1 MNPALAVVA
10 IVVASGAVVCVS
22 ARTTR
27 LAFGGLALTLVAAS
41 FLAEPL
47 PDGLALGARVVAAM
61 LAVYLPWIV
70 VRDRATITRGSLLGW
85 PVEALVAAAAF
96 VIGFGTAGLG
106 AGGLGPAEGQ
116 AAGFA
121 LVALAVGPIVFGRD
135 LFRLGAGG
143 ILLVLGVG
151 LVRVSL
157 GGTPGGLE
165 EVVTGSVLIGL
176 GAALAFLLSSAAAA
190 GVADGDVLAEPLP
203 VAAATIRDGDP
214 PATRSGASRR
224 GAGSDPR

>member
-10 IVVASGAVVCVS
+10 IVVASGAVVCVA

-47 PDGLALGARVVAAM
+47 PDGLALGVRVVAAM

-106 AGGLGPAEGQ
+106 PGGLGPAEAQ

-121 LVALAVGPIVFGRD
+121 LVAVAVGPIVFGRD

-176 GAALAFLLSSAAAA
+176 GTALAFLLSSAAAA

-203 VAAATIRDGDP
+203 VAAATIRDSDP
-214 PATRSGASRR
+214 LATHSGPSRR
-224 GAGSDPR
+224 GSGRDSR